1 MLEANSKIKSENNF
15 YFVDDLNY
23 WNDFFRDF
31 FTSFE
36 QIAEEITNSNE
47 NYIDIDQTIDVTSFV
62 DELHE

>member
-1 MLEANSKIKSENNF
+1 MLEANSKIKSDNF

-23 WNDFFRDF
+23 WNYFFRDF

-47 NYIDIDQTIDVTSFV
+47 NYIDIDQTIDISSFV